1 MIKNNT
7 YQLGGEE
14 IIFIKKDNADLFGE
28 TTFYH
33 LKLYIRLHFAWMH
46 VLHHKLWSLLH
57 FESRHQ
63 VCSSPQSFKTKDK
76 IYITTLKYILDYTLH
91 PKTLNL
97 YLS

>member
-33 LKLYIRLHFAWMH
+33 LKLYIRLHFA
-46 VLHHKLWSLLH
+46 
-57 FESRHQ
+57 
-63 VCSSPQSFKTKDK
+63 
-76 IYITTLKYILDYTLH
+76 
-91 PKTLNL
+91 
-97 YLS
+97 